1 MNTTR
6 RDFLKRAGAVGAAGT
21 LFGTALPAAA
31 ARTRKKNVL
40 LVIDE
45 DIQNEILGIY
55 NGGITHTPAI
65 DRFAGRAVR
74 FDNAYCAMPECGPS
88 RGAIFTGMRPQAS
101 GIYDNRASLD
111 RDRPDLALIPDVFRR
126 AGYLTAATGKLMHPP
141 ENTAKKHWDRIL
153 RARPK
158 LRINRNEAIQFG
170 RPDYMLSWSP
180 HCADGDLADGAKAD
194 AVVRFLEHYDN
205 EKPFFLG
212 LGFAKPHDPYFAPQT
227 YFDRYP
233 LGSLRL
239 PARDEPKDATA
250 PFHKNRYDMSEKNQK
265 IYLRAR
271 YAGMSYV
278 DAQFGRVMDAIERN
292 GYRENTIII
301 FMGDHGYH
309 HGEHGHWGKWTVF
322 EKALKSPL
330 MIYDPDLHKDEGGA
344 ATGAVEF
351 IDLFPTLCEL
361 CDLPKPKTLMGKS
374 LVPLLKDPGRKW
386 DYPAFGAWRKNEARA
401 VRLGRWKYMEF
412 KKGKLARGL
421 FDLQKDPGEFYN
433 LVDKPA
439 HAQLVKK
446 MRKLI
451 ADVYYRSPIPPLTK
465 RRKHRKKR

>member
-6 RDFLKRAGAVGAAGT
+6 RDFLKRAGAIGAAAT
-21 LFGTALPAAA
+21 LFGTAPPAAA
-31 ARTRKKNVL
+31 KTRKKNVL

-55 NGGITHTPAI
+55 NGGVTRTPNI
-65 DRFAGRAVR
+65 DRFAARSVR

-101 GIYDNRASLD
+101 GIYDNHASLD
-111 RDRPDLALIPDVFRR
+111 RDRPDLALIPDVFRG

-141 ENTAKKHWDRIL
+141 ENTSRKHWDRIL
-153 RARPK
+153 SARPK
-158 LRINRNEAIQFG
+158 LRINRNEAVKFG
-170 RPDYMLSWSP
+170 KPDYMLSWSP
-180 HCADGDLADGAKAD
+180 DCADGDLADGAKAD
-194 AVVRFLEHYDN
+194 AVVTFLENHDN
-205 EKPFFLG
+205 TKPFFLG
-212 LGFAKPHDPYFAPQT
+212 LGFAKPHDPYSAPEK
-227 YFDRYP
+227 YFEMYP
-233 LGSLRL
+233 VDTLKL

-250 PFHKNRYDMSEKNQK
+250 PFHKARYNMSEKNRK

-278 DAQFGRVMDAIERN
+278 DAQFGRVMDALQRG
-292 GYRENTIII
+292 GYLDNTIIV

-330 MIYDPDLHKDEGGA
+330 MIYDPDLHGDGA
-344 ATGAVEF
+344 GVAKGAVEF

-361 CDLPKPKTLMGKS
+361 CDLPKPKTLMGRS
-374 LVPLLKDPGRKW
+374 LVPLLKDPKRKW
-386 DYPAFGAWRKNEARA
+386 DYPAFGAWRKHEARA
-401 VRLGRWKYMEF
+401 VRLGKWKYMEF
-412 KKGKLARGL
+412 RKGKLARGL

-433 LVDKPA
+433 LVEKPA

-451 ADVYYRSPIPPLTK
+451 SDVYYRTPLPPVS
-465 RRKHRKKR
+465 RRKKRKKSK